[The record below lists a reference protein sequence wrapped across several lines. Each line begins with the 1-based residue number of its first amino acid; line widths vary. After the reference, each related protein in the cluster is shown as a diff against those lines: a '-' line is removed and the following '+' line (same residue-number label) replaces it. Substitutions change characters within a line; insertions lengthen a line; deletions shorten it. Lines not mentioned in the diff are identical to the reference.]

1 MQRGPG
7 EHQELPGVALGDG
20 AALVPEQHG
29 GRLVYLVVV
38 HLVEADTSGLPPV
51 KVAANTPPPLRPL
64 QPVLADVGA
73 PDGDVLPSRDLDLV
87 HHLLVLVEHD
97 EPGGLGER
105 VQDAGHVVPGGGD
118 LLQGVAAGR
127 AGGELSQP
135 HARLASGARNNV
147 KTFSS
152 EKLEAV

>member
-7 EHQELPGVALGDG
+7 EHEQLPSVALGDG

-38 HLVEADTSGLPPV
+38 HLIEADTAGLPPV
-51 KVAANTPPPLRPL
+51 KMAPHTPPPLRPL

-73 PDGDVLPSRDLDLV
+73 PDRNILPCRDLDLV
-87 HHLLVLVEHD
+87 LHLLVLIEHD

-105 VQDAGHVVPGGGD
+105 VQDAGHVVPGGAD

-135 HARLASGARNNV
+135 HARLASEARNNV